1 MGKVLEGLAKYM
13 HKSETKEKIAEEFYD
28 IVFNSALEN
37 VLPGN
42 NIFLL

>member
-1 MGKVLEGLAKYM
+1 VLEGLAKYM